1 MSVQIENTTPNLNR
15 ASIVER
21 AIAIGDLSELTPEER
36 LEYYNR
42 VCESLGLN
50 PLTRPFEYLRLNGRL
65 VLYARKDATEQL
77 RKLNNVS
84 IEIVSREIVGGE
96 VYVVVA
102 RARSGD
108 RADEAIGAVPIAGL
122 RGEAYANAIMKAETK
137 AKRRVTLSICG
148 LGWLDESE
156 IESIPDAK
164 PFVEPAPALNAPKP
178 VEAQAPEAPK
188 PALEL
193 KLSARE
199 RLIEAGKRG
208 AAALKGDA
216 LDDVKATLLNS
227 LLDSARQLLK
237 EKADDET
244 MEEIAKDIEALVE
257 SAA

>member
-1 MSVQIENTTPNLNR
+1 MNAQIEKTIPNPNR

-21 AIAIGDLSELTPEER
+21 AIAIGDLSDLTPEER

-164 PFVEPAPALNAPKP
+164 PFVEPAPALTSPKP
-178 VEAQAPEAPK
+178 VEAPAQADPK

-257 SAA
+257 SA